1 MKTKKL
7 LLAAILILTSI
18 NSVKAQ
24 EVIFSKNSIFIELL
38 GNGGAFSFNYERSF
52 KPKLNGRIGFCSF
65 KSIDL
70 LDPENK
76 DRITTIPVMIT
87 YFTGQKGSHFEI
99 GGGMLFGTI
108 NEDIG
113 LSAIIDLTAF
123 LGYRYH
129 APGNGMLIRIGLT
142 PFLALDNKANYPDKG
157 LFLSGGLSLG
167 YHFWIRPG
175 IKKMPAYDFAQD
187 GIHVVPS
194 GLEPGRP

>member
-1 MKTKKL
+1 
-7 LLAAILILTSI
+7 
-18 NSVKAQ
+18 
-24 EVIFSKNSIFIELL
+24 
-38 GNGGAFSFNYERSF
+38 
-52 KPKLNGRIGFCSF
+52 
-65 KSIDL
+65 
-70 LDPENK
+70 
-76 DRITTIPVMIT
+76 MIT

-99 GGGMLFGTI
+99 GGGMLFGSI

-167 YHFWIRPG
+167 YHF
-175 IKKMPAYDFAQD
+175 
-187 GIHVVPS
+187 
-194 GLEPGRP
+194 

>member
-167 YHFWIRPG
+167 YHF
-175 IKKMPAYDFAQD
+175 
-187 GIHVVPS
+187 
-194 GLEPGRP
+194 